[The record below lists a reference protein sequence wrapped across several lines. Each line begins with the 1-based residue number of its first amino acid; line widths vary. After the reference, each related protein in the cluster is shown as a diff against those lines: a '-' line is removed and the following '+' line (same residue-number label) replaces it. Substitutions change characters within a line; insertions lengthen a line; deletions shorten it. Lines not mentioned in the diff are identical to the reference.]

1 MKHKKILFVCTGNT
15 CRSPMAEAILRSKNT
30 TSESAEFIYEIS
42 GKYLKNAEKSG
53 AKSITDLVYEIGS
66 VEYFNIVMQS
76 DDISG

>member
-1 MKHKKILFVCTGNT
+1 MDEQKIEALIFQHYD
-15 CRSPMAEAILRSKNT
+15 RKAILRSKNT

-42 GKYLKNAEKSG
+42 GKYLETAEKSG